1 MLTAGY
7 AHSQHNTS
15 NSFQQPYF
23 TALFDVLAQNNKNIS
38 NLLHILLNS
47 GGFARKSLSTTSKS
61 NMLAEGG
68 VSTLATASYTARCAW
83 LLTNGARI
91 EKEAL
96 YKTFAHQTAHGHILA
111 VND

>member
-1 MLTAGY
+1 MFFRPFL
-7 AHSQHNTS
+7 
-15 NSFQQPYF
+15 YF
-23 TALFDVLAQNNKNIS
+23 AKKGKNIS
-38 NLLHILLNS
+38 DLLHIQLNS

-96 YKTFAHQTAHGHILA
+96 HKTIAHQTAHGHILA